1 MEDSREHPAQPLVK
15 PPWPVRRVRNI
26 VPRFRLP
33 NFKREF
39 HHQVIRQLLRSSSTY
54 HPCGIAELQASASST
69 TSHLSVTESCVPARY
84 LFCSDTKA
92 SGMYF
97 AQGHAFIVEHNAQP
111 TTCDRR
117 YVGKIRQVEH
127 MFDNCMIV
135 VVTRGA
141 TRIFHICAP
150 GDDAA

>member
-1 MEDSREHPAQPLVK
+1 MSTLHNHWSNLRGLFGAFATSYRDSAFRISSVNFITKLLDSFFALPQHIIHSALQNCRHLR
-15 PPWPVRRVRNI
+15 PVRHLTCLLQN
-26 VPRFRLP
+26 PAFP
-33 NFKREF
+33 
-39 HHQVIRQLLRSSSTY
+39 HVIY
-54 HPCGIAELQASASST
+54 
-69 TSHLSVTESCVPARY
+69 
-84 LFCSDTKA
+84 FCSDTKA